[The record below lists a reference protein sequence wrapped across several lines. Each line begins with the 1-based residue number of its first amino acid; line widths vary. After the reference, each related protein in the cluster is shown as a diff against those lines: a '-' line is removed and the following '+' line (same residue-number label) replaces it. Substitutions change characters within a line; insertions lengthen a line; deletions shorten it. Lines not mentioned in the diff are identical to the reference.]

1 MSSISKVLVQLSH
14 LDIFYVNRPTSID
27 VKGWVA
33 NQKYFFDSE
42 LSAGDFVVRTSDDE
56 YLKAALANDCNRMA
70 IATIESI
77 SGVGLERDLVNSGA
91 WGVIRTYYSCF
102 FAIHSIMRMFGIS
115 CSQLDQ
121 SHLQK
126 LYESADVVGKSA
138 GLSRI
143 DSGFYAIRIGSD
155 FSSASFHKYKDSHKD
170 TWGEFLLLIES
181 LSEQSR
187 NAAALGKYK
196 IEVFDVLSSVKKGIT
211 RSGCADKGNWLSVI
225 RNSVNYQHSHGVWFP
240 YERKVVAPSYMSS
253 LSSDWRKSVVAD
265 SVDLRRSDIEIFF
278 EVSILICSLFR
289 ELLLGCAEK
298 AGNRNPVFRN
308 GSLRLLKAL
317 QAA

>member
-1 MSSISKVLVQLSH
+1 MSSISKVLVQFSH
-14 LDIFYVNRPTSID
+14 LDIFYVNRSTLID

-33 NQKYFFDSE
+33 NQNYFFDSD
-42 LSAGDFVVRTSDDE
+42 LSSDGFVVRAADHE

-77 SGVGLERDLVNSGA
+77 SGVGLEKKLVNSGA

-126 LYESADVVGKSA
+126 LYESADVMGKSA

-143 DSGFYAIRIGSD
+143 DSGFYAIRIASD
-155 FSSASFHKYKDSHKD
+155 FASASFHKYKDSHKD
-170 TWGEFLLLIES
+170 AWGEFLFLIDN
-181 LSEQSR
+181 LSERSK
-187 NAAALGKYK
+187 NAAALGRYK
-196 IEVFDVLSSVKKGIT
+196 VEVFDVLSSVKKGIT
-211 RSGCADKGNWLSVI
+211 RSGCADKGNWLSAV

-240 YERKVVAPSYMSS
+240 YERKVVAPSYISS
-253 LSSDWRKSVVAD
+253 LSSDWKKSVTANYLD
-265 SVDLRRSDIEIFF
+265 FRRGDVEIFF

-289 ELLLGCAEK
+289 ELLLGCSEK
-298 AGNRNPVFRN
+298 AGSRNPVFRN
-308 GSLRLLKAL
+308 GSLKLLNTL